1 MNSVNLIPI
10 RHRQQ
15 RKLYARRKTWIRVLS
30 IYTVLLTVIYGT
42 WHVLWG
48 NDGHDLPRQLALVH
62 GDVDEL
68 TKSIARQR
76 VAFNET
82 QSVLRANQAVN
93 GQPDW
98 SMLLALV
105 ANLRGDN
112 LVLNQCGL
120 DAAST
125 SPQSV
130 PAISEAS
137 IPVPLLKLKGYG
149 KTQAAVSQFA
159 LRLEETGLFE
169 SVSLLKTSRELFLA
183 GEAIGFQVECRVKMT
198 ADAPSP
204 MKPKPAA
211 APVRARDNHV
221 AELSSVGDNIQ

>member
-15 RKLYARRKTWIRVLS
+15 RKLYARRKKWIRLVS
-30 IYTVLLTVIYGT
+30 IYTVVLTVTYGA
-42 WHVLWG
+42 WDVLWE
-48 NDGHDLPRQLALVH
+48 NDGRDLSRQLALVR
-62 GDVDEL
+62 GDLGEL
-68 TKSIARQR
+68 TKSNARQR

-82 QSVLRANQAVN
+82 QMILRANQSVN

-98 SMLLALV
+98 SLLLALV
-105 ANLRGDN
+105 AKLRGDD

-125 SPQSV
+125 SPKTA
-130 PAISEAS
+130 PAILEVS
-137 IPVPLLKLKGYG
+137 IAVPLLRLKGYG

-169 SVSLLKTSRELFLA
+169 SVSLLKTRRESFLA

-198 ADAPSP
+198 ADAPAP
-204 MKPKPAA
+204 MKLKPAA
-211 APVRARDNHV
+211 APVHARDNNV
-221 AELSSVGDNIQ
+221 AELSSVGDNIP